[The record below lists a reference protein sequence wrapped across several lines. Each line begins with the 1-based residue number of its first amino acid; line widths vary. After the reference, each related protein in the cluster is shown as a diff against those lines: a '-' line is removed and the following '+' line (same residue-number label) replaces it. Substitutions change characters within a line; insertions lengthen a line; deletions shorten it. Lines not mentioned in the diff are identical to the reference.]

1 MSKILTA
8 KETLFVDA
16 YIETLEQTQAARR
29 AGYSTPDKAGWRIFQ
44 KEHIQAAIEARRQ
57 EIKDRLGI
65 SPERVLK
72 EYAHN
77 AFSDPAEFFDKEG
90 SLLHTKDMPESARR
104 AIASVSVKKKF
115 GGEYDDDGN
124 KIFDDIVEV
133 KVNNKLDALNALAKH
148 LGLFEKDN
156 DQKGKAMGNA
166 LAQQILAAEKDRENG
181 GAK

>member
-16 YIETLEQTQAARR
+16 YIETLSQVEAARK
-29 AGYSTPDKAGWRIFQ
+29 AGYSKPETMAYRVFHKH
-44 KEHIQAAIEARRQ
+44 HIQETIEARRQ

-72 EYAHN
+72 EYAYN

-156 DQKGKAMGNA
+156 KQIGEAAGNA
-166 LAQQILAAEKDRENG
+166 IAQQILAAEKDRENG
-181 GAK
+181 GVK